1 MADGIHSTG
10 RGGAGNI
17 GHDDTLYTDG
27 SIVREGFVGESS
39 KPEYSSGRAGNIV
52 DSPRVG
58 PVDGK
63 SSGSEDVIPEPAM
76 RNSAGYDNFHTGR
89 GGEGNIYKEKYG
101 GHSAPT
107 QEKGKE
113 QQHEKES
120 LGDKVKH
127 LFGKKD

>member
-39 KPEYSSGRAGNIV
+39 KPEYSSGRGGI
-52 DSPRVG
+52 VG